1 MRRPGSRGDEV
12 LGSDE
17 LIRDRYELV
26 ELLGRGGQGQVARAL
41 DHQHERVVVLKLRA
55 VPDPASRRALLAEAG
70 ILLSLRPHE
79 NLPMVREDFFWR
91 DRYVLVMDWVDGA
104 DLGRVLV
111 DTGAP
116 GLPVSS
122 VLDWLDQAAAALGHL
137 HAQGIVHGDVKP
149 ANLVVT
155 REGRLVLVDFGVS
168 RHFHR
173 TPDRSPSVG
182 DVGLGGP
189 GGVSSGTPGYAAPER
204 HDGHLGPAADVY
216 GLAAT
221 AVALLTGAPPSVGQP
236 CWDGVPHAEAIERAL
251 RGGLAIDPARRPP
264 GGVELVELLRQ
275 QVDAPSGAG
284 QHRASSYPATSG
296 PMASGAVPL
305 DPPPE
310 RADSA
315 PPPLPRA
322 LVATRTHSFVGR
334 AAELETF
341 RGAWREA
348 LGGERRLVML
358 GGEPGIGKTELA
370 IAAAAATRRDGATV
384 FYGRCDEGLQV
395 PYQPF
400 ASALAQALDD
410 AAAAGGHPV
419 LGRLAFELVRL
430 APDLGERVPGIGPP
444 TRGDPGTEQY
454 RLFEA
459 VGAWLQ
465 AAAAL
470 RPVVLVLD
478 DLHWATRPTLQLLRH
493 ITTAPEPTRLMV
505 VATYRDTELDRRGHR
520 RHPLVELLADLRRI
534 GGVRRVG
541 LGGLDRAEV
550 AALLE
555 ARAGHALSEPGRDL
569 ARTVHT
575 ETDGNP
581 FFVRE
586 LVRHLIEV
594 GVLATGADGRWVVHL
609 VHTPLAVPD
618 GVREVVA
625 RRLARLPEPAQQCL
639 QIAAVAGDDFSLP
652 VVAAAGSFDEN
663 VVMAALE
670 QAVDARLVV
679 ETGAERFRFAH
690 ALVRTSVLSGQIL
703 ARQSWAH
710 RRVAEAIEAV
720 HAEDLADHLTEL
732 ARHYAAASSA
742 GDGTKAV
749 DYAHRAGDL
758 AMARLAHDEAAEC
771 YSLAT
776 DLLTTTA
783 DPVDERE
790 RCRLLLKRG
799 GAERLVGSPA
809 FRATLL
815 EAAGVARRW
824 RDPELLAQAALANA
838 RRPFSVV
845 AEHDPE
851 RAAVLT
857 DAIELAREADRGRDS
872 AVRARLMAELAAELG
887 AGDRGRSREALSD
900 EATSMARRLG
910 DPATLAEVLV
920 LRSDVIWHPAR
931 LDERLV
937 LAEEQLAL
945 AVALGDPALE
955 ARAAI
960 NGIDVAVQAVELGLA
975 DERLAVA
982 RRVAAEL
989 GQSSL
994 RWQVA
999 TIEARRATMLGRFD
1013 DADRFIAEA
1022 LELGLSAG
1030 QPEAP
1035 VVYTT
1040 QLSVLRRLQ
1049 GRSATMSWTI
1059 DAAALQHPDFA
1070 LFDVMR
1076 AFAALDLCRIEEA
1089 RQLFAPVAA
1098 GGFEWLP
1105 RDSRL
1110 LNATC
1115 ACAFV
1120 AAGVGDTVAAADLYE
1135 RLVPYRHHLAADRV
1149 VSIGS
1154 VVHPLGLLA
1163 AVLERWDEAEA
1174 CFTEALDVHQRTGA
1188 RPALALGQL
1197 EFATLLFQRGRPAD
1211 RLRVRNLLDAARGA
1225 AAELGMELVALRV
1238 DALTADVM
1246 AASAK
1251 VDDRA
1256 RAMSIVVGAR
1266 DAARR
1271 LGIDALADALEA
1283 RAEELALPP
1292 FPAALSGAYT
1302 AFVGRGPEL
1311 ARLRRCWHKAQGGAR
1326 QLVLV
1331 TGEAGIGKSRL
1342 VAELAR
1348 LANRDGAVVVSGRC
1362 AGATAA
1368 ELGPFVEAMHALVA
1382 TGLVDVESLG
1392 PDLAGLLPDRWSN
1405 QAGTT
1410 EPGVG
1415 LGRRFEAIGALFD
1428 RLSADQ
1434 PVVVVLDDLHAS
1446 DQATLQLVRHL
1457 IGRSS
1462 GPGLLVLGTYRDTD
1476 VVRNHPLA
1484 HALGEFRRDRAV
1496 ERLALRGLSTEEVVA
1511 LVAARTGPSHDDE
1524 VERLATGLADSAAGS
1539 PFFIEEILR
1548 HLTESGALVRADGRW
1563 RVEASRLDRAG
1574 IPEGVRELIGRRLSR
1589 LSPAANHV
1597 LAAASV
1603 LGREVTFDV
1612 VRRMVDM
1619 SDEVVMVA
1627 VDEAQ
1632 AGDILVE
1639 RRTGAGSHLAFSHS
1653 LVRET
1658 LYRELALPDRQRLH
1672 LRAAQALEAANGP
1685 AAANQDASVVAA
1697 HYRLAGAAAEPSAM
1711 VAWSVR
1717 AADQAIGV
1725 FAFEDAAGALRAAV
1739 DALAPDPARDR
1750 ERAGLLERL
1759 GQLQLFFIGAR
1770 QEDRVERSS
1779 EALAIYERLGDKGRA
1794 AKVHSQL
1801 GAHFGSAATPGDS
1814 DLQRARRH
1822 LDAAA
1827 PVLAGGRD
1835 RAAGYFHLSEG
1846 TASMHALELEKA
1858 AQAASRALAI
1868 AEDCGSRALW
1878 ANAALLRG
1886 MGCWE
1891 RGAVDDGGSWLDR
1904 AWQVAE
1910 ELDQPVL
1917 VLLVAWTRGRQ
1928 LLVLDDPAAALGWF
1942 ERELG
1947 GLRFRQAP
1955 LAASLLERDRNRCLF
1970 ELGRLDELGGGDVG
1984 AWAPAELH
1992 RAGAEAPARL
2002 GAHLERVR
2010 RAGDR
2015 WSLLR
2020 ELRRAAAAH
2029 RHLRTGVGG
2038 QALLDE
2044 AAALVASSGSVLM
2057 GALIA
2062 TEQAFTSAASGEAA
2076 GARGALTRARAAV
2089 ASGGDWHGL
2098 PPRLAHAEA
2107 AVLVVEGRAGEAD
2120 GAFRRALRGYREGAR
2135 VWAEASL
2142 LVDWGR
2148 ALHTAGD
2155 RRGGSERIEEAVAC
2169 YRSFG
2174 AGEPLTALLD
2184 ADSRLA

>member
-1 MRRPGSRGDEV
+1 MRRPGTGGDEI
-12 LGSDE
+12 LGPGE

-41 DHQHERVVVLKLRA
+41 DHQHDRVIVLKLRA

-116 GLPVSS
+116 GLPVGS
-122 VLDWLDQAAAALGHL
+122 VLDWLGQAADALGHL

-155 REGRLVLVDFGVS
+155 REGRLVLVDFGIS

-173 TPDRSPSVG
+173 THDSGPSVG
-182 DVGLGGP
+182 DAGLGGP
-189 GGVSSGTPGYAAPER
+189 DGVSSGTPGYAAPER

-221 AVALLTGAPPSVGQP
+221 AVALLSGAPPSVGQP
-236 CWDGVPHAEAIERAL
+236 CWDGVPQSEAIERAL
-251 RGGLAIDPARRPP
+251 RRGLAIDPVRRPRS
-264 GGVELVELLRQ
+264 GAELVELLRQ
-275 QVDAPSGAG
+275 QVHAPGSVGRPAAPSNPATARAIASDAVPVDAPS
-284 QHRASSYPATSG
+284 
-296 PMASGAVPL
+296 
-305 DPPPE
+305 E
-310 RADSA
+310 RTVSA

-334 AAELETF
+334 SAELETF

-370 IAAAAATRRDGATV
+370 IAAAAAARRDGAAV

-400 ASALAQALDD
+400 AGALAQALDD

-419 LGRLAFELVRL
+419 LGRLASELVRL
-430 APDLGERVPGIGPP
+430 VPDLGERVPGIGPP
-444 TRGDPGTEQY
+444 MRGDPGTEQY

-470 RPVVLVLD
+470 RPVVAVLD

-493 ITTAPEPTRLMV
+493 VTTASEPARLLV
-505 VATYRDTELDRRGHR
+505 IATYRDTELDR
-520 RHPLVELLADLRRI
+520 RHPLVELLADLRRV
-534 GGVRRVG
+534 GDVRRVG
-541 LGGLDRAEV
+541 LGGLDLGEV

-555 ARAGHALSEPGRDL
+555 ARTGHALSEPGRDL

-594 GVLATGADGRWVVHL
+594 GVLAKGADGRWVVH
-609 VHTPLAVPD
+609 VVRTPLAVPE

-652 VVAAAGSFDEN
+652 VVAAAGSFEEDA
-663 VVMAALE
+663 VMAALE

-679 ETGAERFRFAH
+679 ETGAKRFRFAH
-690 ALVRTSVLSGQIL
+690 ALVRTSVLGGQIQ
-703 ARQSWAH
+703 ARQSRAH

-720 HAEDLADHLTEL
+720 YADDLADHLTEL

-749 DYAHRAGDL
+749 EYANRAGDL
-758 AMARLAHDEAAEC
+758 AMTRLAYDEAAEC

-776 DLLTTTA
+776 DLLTSTA

-799 GAERLVGSPA
+799 GAERLVSNPA

-838 RRPFSVV
+838 RGPFNVV
-845 AEHDPE
+845 AEYDPE
-851 RAAVLT
+851 RVAVLT
-857 DAIELAREADRGRDS
+857 DAIELAREADQGQDS
-872 AVRARLMAELAAELG
+872 AVRARLMAELGAEIG
-887 AGDRGRSREALSD
+887 AGGLGPSREALSD
-900 EATSMARRLG
+900 EATIMARRLG
-910 DPATLAEVLV
+910 DLATLTEVLV
-920 LRSDVIWHPAR
+920 LRSDVIWQPAR

-945 AVALGDPALE
+945 AVSLGDPALE

-960 NGIDVAVQAVELGLA
+960 NGIDVAVQAGELGLA

-989 GQSSL
+989 GQPSL
-994 RWQVA
+994 RWQMA

-1013 DADRFIAEA
+1013 DAERFIAAA
-1022 LELGLSAG
+1022 LELGLRAG

-1035 VVYTT
+1035 VAYTT

-1076 AFAALDLCRIEEA
+1076 AFAALDLGRLDEA

-1115 ACAFV
+1115 VCAFV
-1120 AAGVGDTVAAADLYE
+1120 AAGVGDTAAAADLYE

-1163 AVLERWDEAEA
+1163 VVLERWDEAEA
-1174 CFTEALDVHQRTGA
+1174 CFTEALDVHQRLGA

-1211 RLRVRNLLDAARGA
+1211 RPRVRNLLDAARGA
-1225 AAELGMELVALRV
+1225 AAELGMELVALRA
-1238 DALTADVM
+1238 DALAADVV
-1246 AASAK
+1246 AAGGR

-1256 RAMSIVVGAR
+1256 RAVAIVVGAR

-1271 LGIDALADALEA
+1271 LGIDAMASAFDA
-1283 RAEELALPP
+1283 RADELGIPP
-1292 FPAALSGAYT
+1292 FPSTLSGVPT
-1302 AFVGRGPEL
+1302 GFVGRGPEL
-1311 ARLRRCWHKAQGGAR
+1311 ARLRRCWHKAQSGAR

-1342 VAELAR
+1342 VVELAR
-1348 LANRDGAVVVSGRC
+1348 LANRDGAVVVFGRS
-1362 AGATAA
+1362 AGDTAA
-1368 ELGPFVEAMHALVA
+1368 ELGPFVEAMRGLVA
-1382 TGLVDVESLG
+1382 TGLADAETLD
-1392 PDLAGLLPDRWSN
+1392 PELAGLLPDRWSN
-1405 QAGTT
+1405 QAGAT

-1415 LGRRFEAIGALFD
+1415 LGTLFEAIGALFD

-1434 PVVVVLDDLHAS
+1434 PMVVVLDDLHAA
-1446 DQATLQLVRHL
+1446 DQATLQLVRYL
-1457 IGRSS
+1457 IGRTS
-1462 GPGLLVLGTYRDTD
+1462 GVGLLVLGTYRDTD
-1476 VVRNHPLA
+1476 VARNHPLA
-1484 HALGEFRRDRAV
+1484 QALGEFRRDRAV

-1548 HLTESGALVRADGRW
+1548 HLTESGALVREDGRW
-1563 RVEASRLDRAG
+1563 RVEVGLLDRAS

-1612 VRRMVDM
+1612 LRRMVDM

-1639 RRTGAGSHLAFSHS
+1639 RRTGAGSHLTFSHS

-1672 LRAAQALEAANGP
+1672 LRAAQALEAAFGP
-1685 AAANQDASVVAA
+1685 AAASHDASVVAA
-1697 HYRLAGAAAEPSAM
+1697 HYRLAGAAAEPTSM

-1717 AADQAIGV
+1717 AADQAVRV
-1725 FAFEDAAGALRAAV
+1725 FAFEDAAGALRAGV
-1739 DALAPDPARDR
+1739 DALALDSTRDR

-1759 GQLQLFFIGAR
+1759 GQLHLFFIGER
-1770 QEDRVERSS
+1770 REDRVERSS

-1801 GAHFGSAATPGDS
+1801 GAHFGSAATPGDT
-1814 DLQRARRH
+1814 DLHRARRH
-1822 LDAAA
+1822 LDVAA

-1835 RAAGYFHLSEG
+1835 RAAGYFHLG
-1846 TASMHALELEKA
+1846 VGIASMHALELEKA
-1858 AQAASRALAI
+1858 QEAASLAMEI

-1878 ANAALLRG
+1878 ANASLVRG

-1891 RGAVDDGGSWLDR
+1891 RGVLDDGGSWLDR

-1928 LLVLDDPAAALGWF
+1928 LLVLDDPAAALRWF

-1955 LAASLLERDRNRCLF
+1955 LAASLLERERNRCLF

-1984 AWAPAELH
+1984 GWAPAELH
-1992 RAGAEAPARL
+1992 RAGPEAPARL
-2002 GAHLERVR
+2002 RAHLDRAR

-2020 ELRRAAAAH
+2020 QLRGAAAAH
-2029 RHLRTGVGG
+2029 RHLDSRVAA

-2044 AAALVASSGSVLM
+2044 AAALAASGGSALM
-2057 GALIA
+2057 AALTA
-2062 TEQAFTSAASGEAA
+2062 TEQAFASAASGEEAE
-2076 GARGALTRARAAV
+2076 ARHALTRARATV

-2098 PPRLAHAEA
+2098 PAGLAHAEA
-2107 AVLVVEGRAGEAD
+2107 AVLVAEGRVAEAD
-2120 GAFRRALRGYREGAR
+2120 GAFRRAVRGYRERGR

-2148 ALHTAGD
+2148 ALHAVGD
-2155 RRGGSERIEEAVAC
+2155 RRGGSERIEAAVAC

-2174 AGEPLTALLD
+2174 AGEPWTAPLD
-2184 ADSRLA
+2184 AHPQLA